1 MQIHQQ
7 LVDEFQI
14 VANIFCCRLP
24 LRVASLCVGLCAGC
38 PSGAWG
44 VVPLFLHDD
53 VMAVFAITSSGSND
67 IVFVSPYSRA
77 ESPKAL
83 SSGQSGQRRPE
94 LIASNNFR
102 KYAYNTFV

>member
-24 LRVASLCVGLCAGC
+24 LRVASL
-38 PSGAWG
+38 
-44 VVPLFLHDD
+44 FFHDD
-53 VMAVFAITSSGSND
+53 VMAVLAITFSGGID
-67 IVFVSPYSRA
+67 IVFVSLLLSGWKPKNDQLGA
-77 ESPKAL
+77 ERK
-83 SSGQSGQRRPE
+83 RRPE
-94 LIASNNFR
+94 LIASNHFR